1 MRMLENAKYR
11 HRCREFRCTG
21 CYADTIGKIPEEG
34 WIHSKSVKEQSQLSV
49 DFDPFTASRA
59 MLTPPNRHAPLKT
72 KILPGVYEAPALYA
86 EIPFFCNRKTMFGT
100 CCQLTVSECHMLVFA
115 GVLRVNPHTK
125 NSAFYAGVFWSGGR
139 EDYGITAWD
148 RM

>member
-1 MRMLENAKYR
+1 M
-11 HRCREFRCTG
+11 
-21 CYADTIGKIPEEG
+21 
-34 WIHSKSVKEQSQLSV
+34 SV

-72 KILPGVYEAPALYA
+72 KILPGVHEAPALYA

-125 NSAFYAGVFWSGGR
+125 NSAFYAGVF
-139 EDYGITAWD
+139 
-148 RM
+148 

>member
-1 MRMLENAKYR
+1 M
-11 HRCREFRCTG
+11 
-21 CYADTIGKIPEEG
+21 
-34 WIHSKSVKEQSQLSV
+34 SV
-49 DFDPFTASRA
+49 DFDPFTVSRA

-100 CCQLTVSECHMLVFA
+100 CCQLAVSECHMLVFA

-125 NSAFYAGVFWSGGR
+125 NSAFYAGVF
-139 EDYGITAWD
+139 
-148 RM
+148 